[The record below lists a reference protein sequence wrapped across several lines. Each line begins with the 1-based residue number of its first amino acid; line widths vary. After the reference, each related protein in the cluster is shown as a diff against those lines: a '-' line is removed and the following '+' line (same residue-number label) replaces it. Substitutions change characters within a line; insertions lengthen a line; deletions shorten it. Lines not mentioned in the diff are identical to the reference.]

1 MCGYA
6 KILSERKNEHSKAAA
21 LHRLALQTDNTH
33 VPALVGL
40 ASAMMELPDGDAA
53 KASTLYR

>member
-6 KILSERKNEHSKAAA
+6 NILSERKGEHSKAAA
-21 LHRLALQTDNTH
+21 LHRLALQTESTH

-40 ASAMMELPDGDAA
+40 ASAMMEMPDGDAA